1 MSVSQFAVIGHPIG
15 HTMSPFIHNRLFELD
30 RFSAAYSVL
39 DIAPESLRENFAQL
53 KNLSGFNITIPHKQ
67 AIIPFLDELDEQA
80 RYFHSVNTVK
90 NTNGFL
96 KGYTTDGTGFTK
108 ALQSAGIPL
117 TGRILI
123 LGAGGVAR
131 VMGFEAI
138 AASNQPNVTIAVR
151 EHSLSKAKKLCA
163 DLENTLIQR
172 GCKIFSISCCS
183 FNELPGKSFDL
194 LVNGTPSGMY
204 PHTESCP
211 IDSSVINNCSAVFDA
226 IYNPEE
232 TLLLKLAA
240 QNGAMTLGGM
250 SMLVWQAA
258 AAHEIWNG
266 ASYRQEEIEQLCLD
280 ASVEMRRIF

>member
-1 MSVSQFAVIGHPIG
+1 MSISQFAVIGHPIG

-30 RFSAAYSVL
+30 GFPAAYSVF
-39 DIAPESLRENFAQL
+39 DISPESLRENFAQL

-67 AIIPFLDELDEQA
+67 AIIPFLDELDEHAQ
-80 RYFHSVNTVK
+80 YFHSVNTVK
-90 NTNGFL
+90 NNNGFL

-117 TGRILI
+117 TGNLLI
-123 LGAGGVAR
+123 LGAGGVSR

-138 AASNQPNVTIAVR
+138 AASEQPNVTIAAR
-151 EHSLSKAKKLCA
+151 EHSLSKAKNLCA
-163 DLENTLIQR
+163 DLENALIQR
-172 GCKIFSISCCS
+172 GCTRFSISCCS
-183 FNELPGKSFDL
+183 FDELHGKSFDL
-194 LVNGTPSGMY
+194 LANGTPAGMY
-204 PHTESCP
+204 PHIEGCP
-211 IDSSVINNCSAVFDA
+211 IDASIIKNCAAVFDA

-240 QNGAMTLGGM
+240 QNGAVTLGGM

-266 ASYRQEEIEQLCLD
+266 TAYRQEEIEQLCLD
-280 ASVEMRRIF
+280 ASAEMRRIF